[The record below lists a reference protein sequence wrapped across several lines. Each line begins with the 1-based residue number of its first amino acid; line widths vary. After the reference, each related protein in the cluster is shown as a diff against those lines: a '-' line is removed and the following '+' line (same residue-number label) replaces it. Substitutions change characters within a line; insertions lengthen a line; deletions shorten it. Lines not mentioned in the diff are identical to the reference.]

1 MDSSS
6 IQEIGNGGG
15 RLVRHQHAGCYC
27 LEGVRMREMY
37 MNGRQDYAR
46 FYARSHDSAARLIAL
61 LSPYLFWG
69 LVGCITGAIMLL

>member
-1 MDSSS
+1 
-6 IQEIGNGGG
+6 
-15 RLVRHQHAGCYC
+15 
-27 LEGVRMREMY
+27 MREMY